1 MNHYIKEFLIREYK
15 RLYSLNKLC
24 VVSDPG
30 GTRGSLGLGRNIG
43 GWRRP
48 RGQVQRLRVQ
58 TRGRGGGWRGRW
70 SLPRQRHLEVRVLG
84 D

>member
-1 MNHYIKEFLIREYK
+1 MNHYIKEFVTREYK

-30 GTRGSLGLGRNIG
+30 EVTGLGLGRDIG

-48 RGQVQRLRVQ
+48 RGQIQRLRVR
-58 TRGRGGGWRGRW
+58 T
-70 SLPRQRHLEVRVLG
+70 
-84 D
+84 